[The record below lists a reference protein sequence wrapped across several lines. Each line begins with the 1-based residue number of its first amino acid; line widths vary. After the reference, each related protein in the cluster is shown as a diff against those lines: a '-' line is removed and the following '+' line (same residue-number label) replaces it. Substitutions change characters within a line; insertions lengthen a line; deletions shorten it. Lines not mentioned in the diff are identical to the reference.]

1 MTETIAA
8 ICCPDVVS
16 SVRATQM
23 RYLFCSLILLADC
36 IATAQGMPQE
46 LIGKWIVQRELPTR
60 TISCWGEEDARAIIG
75 SEIEYTSDSFRWKS
89 TVVKHPAIEVRVVSA
104 EQFERENSSPSV
116 NGSQVSF
123 RQLSINAPDAKQVSI
138 SHQPAEITNTT
149 TEIPGDEVL
158 LKNHD
163 TIVFSVCN
171 LYFEAK
177 RLAPSDAEIREAI
190 AKLGENTDE
199 KGFTQFE
206 ILFENPR
213 RSTELLVATLK
224 PVRRGQYISGKHPQ
238 VVWNIRALR
247 SLTGLEFRA
256 PTHADLTADEA
267 HFLDFN
273 PKTEEVQFF
282 GTWMSRDRVW
292 VAPLDAQTAIIN
304 KWRKWFRGH
313 GDNFKY
319 VNDRNFDHWY
329 F

>member
-1 MTETIAA
+1 
-8 ICCPDVVS
+8 
-16 SVRATQM
+16 
-23 RYLFCSLILLADC
+23 
-36 IATAQGMPQE
+36 MPQE
-46 LIGKWIVQRELPTR
+46 LVGKWVIQRELPTK
-60 TISCWGEEDARAIIG
+60 TISCWGEEDAKAIIG
-75 SEIEYTSDSFRWKS
+75 SEIEYTPDSFRWKS

-116 NGSQVSF
+116 NDSQVSF
-123 RQLSINAPDAKQVSI
+123 RQLGINASDAKQVSI
-138 SHQPAEITNTT
+138 THQPAEITKAT

-158 LKNHD
+158 LKNRD

-177 RLAPSDAEIREAI
+177 RLSPSDAEIRAAI

-206 ILFENPR
+206 ILYENPR

-224 PVRRGQYISGKHPQ
+224 PVRRGQYVSGRHPQ

-247 SLTGLEFRA
+247 SLTGLDFRA

-267 HFLDFN
+267 HFLDHN

-292 VAPLDAQTAIIN
+292 VAPLDAQTTIIK
-304 KWRKWFRGH
+304 KWRTWFREH
-313 GDNFKY
+313 GQLFTY
-319 VNDRNFDHWY
+319 VNDRNFDDWY